1 MIQLLTRIRFPNIL
15 HFAKCYSAYKFRHT
29 HLDMCRWPNGKECW
43 GQIILNSSTH
53 AKIIMARVQYLTMP
67 LWWHNWRIPHAHA
80 TSQVQEL
87 YIQWCANMKH
97 GWRQYRWPI
106 RTGSSSPI
114 TRVPC
119 CMWRM
124 DFMFLCCQLLIA
136 NVVLSELGHTAQ
148 CSVHCPIAHSIF
160 TAIFY
165 RTQIVTIKHTLEA
178 VPQTCMWLPTTNLD
192 VALNNK
198 KQIITRQITNNMQ

>member
-15 HFAKCYSAYKFRHT
+15 HFAKCYSEYKFRHT

-53 AKIIMARVQYLTMP
+53 AKIIMARVQYWTMP

-124 DFMFLCCQLLIA
+124 DFMFF
-136 NVVLSELGHTAQ
+136 VLSIINCQCGIVRAGTHCTMQRALPNCTFDIHSHILPHTNRYHQ
-148 CSVHCPIAHSIF
+148 THIGSCPPNMHV
-160 TAIFY
+160 
-165 RTQIVTIKHTLEA
+165 VT
-178 VPQTCMWLPTTNLD
+178 
-192 VALNNK
+192 NNK
-198 KQIITRQITNNMQ
+198 FGCCPQQ